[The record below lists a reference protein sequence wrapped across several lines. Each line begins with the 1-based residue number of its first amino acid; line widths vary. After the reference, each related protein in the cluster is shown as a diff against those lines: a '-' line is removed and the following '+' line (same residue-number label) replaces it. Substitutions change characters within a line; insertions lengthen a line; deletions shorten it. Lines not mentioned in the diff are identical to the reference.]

1 MSFDY
6 ANSIDN
12 SYVPSWLWKA
22 RSEVALNKL
31 DEARLSYN
39 RVLELDPQNQS
50 AKEDLAIL
58 DKK

>member
-1 MSFDY
+1 M
-6 ANSIDN
+6 
-12 SYVPSWLWKA
+12 
-22 RSEVALNKL
+22 NKL
-31 DEARLSYN
+31 EEARLSYN